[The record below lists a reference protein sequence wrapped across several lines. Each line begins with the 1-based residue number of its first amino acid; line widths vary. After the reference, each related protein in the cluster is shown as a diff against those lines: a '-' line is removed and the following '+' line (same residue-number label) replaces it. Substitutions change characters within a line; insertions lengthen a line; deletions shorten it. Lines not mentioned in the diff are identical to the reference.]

1 MLVQKYPRENLR
13 ILSKAAY
20 HPYPTVHEREPWKA
34 LDPIQQAYWLKR
46 GEVALNYK
54 WPSLLAT
61 RFLDYVRDGN
71 RSRYQNIQRERRS
84 KVLDL
89 LLAECM
95 EGAGRFLDQL
105 VNGLWLIL
113 EESYWG
119 VPAHLRM
126 QAAGNGLPDTAEP
139 TVDLFA
145 AETSTLVAM
154 VDYLMGDQL
163 DTVSP
168 LIRPR
173 IEREVD
179 YRILTPNLERKDFSW
194 MGYHSHRNR
203 RPNNWNPWICSNWL
217 NSIFLIEPNDERR
230 LDSICKVLEVLDMF
244 LDPYP
249 RDGGCDEGP
258 SYWNRAAG
266 TVYDCFELL
275 EWGTDG
281 QFNMWDNPLIQE
293 MGKFIYRVQIADDWM
308 VNFADAPAVVYPD
321 SAVLYRYGQAINDP
335 DFMALGVWSAHQ
347 QKRITLSGSGVN
359 VIKQSIMR
367 EIRFIFAHKE
377 IASAEA
383 YQPLPCDTYLPDIEV
398 VVARDEAR
406 STKGFCI
413 SAKGGNNNESHNHND
428 IGHFVVFLDGD
439 PVLIDVGVGEYTAAT
454 FGPNRYD
461 IWTMRSDYHNLPTV
475 GGVVQ
480 ADGNQFK
487 AENVTYYAD
496 DEKASFKLD
505 IARSYPSDSGIKS
518 WVRTITLQ
526 RGENVQVDDAYELE
540 AAVPSIQYTLMTA
553 SAVDLNQDGMIKL
566 SARDLPDGRQ
576 AGTAWI
582 IYDSALFSASVE
594 SLPVDD
600 SRMTPIWGS
609 EVFRITLNADN
620 PPQAG
625 SWSIEVTC
633 QRDGSVS
640 RTTPLG

>member
-1 MLVQKYPRENLR
+1 MLVQRYPRESLR
-13 ILSKAAY
+13 ILPKDAY
-20 HPYPTVHEREPWKA
+20 HPYPTVHERDSWDV
-34 LDPIQQAYWLKR
+34 LDPKLRTYWLKR
-46 GEVALNYK
+46 GEVALDYE

-95 EGAGRFLDQL
+95 GGEGRFLDQL

-119 VPAHLRM
+119 VPAHLRL

-145 AETSTLVAM
+145 AETSSLVAM
-154 VDYLMGDQL
+154 VYYLMGDQL
-163 DTVSP
+163 DTISP

-173 IEREVD
+173 IEREID
-179 YRILTPNLERKDFSW
+179 YRILTPNLEREDFSW
-194 MGYHSHRNR
+194 MGYYSHRNR
-203 RPNNWNPWICSNWL
+203 RPNNWNPWICSNWI
-217 NSIFLIEPNDERR
+217 NSILLIEPDDDRR
-230 LDSICKVLEVLDMF
+230 LESICKVFDVLDKF

-275 EWGTDG
+275 GWGTDG
-281 QFNMWDNPLIQE
+281 QFNMWDDPLIQE

-321 SAVLYRYGQAINDP
+321 SAVLYRYGEAVDDP
-335 DFMALGVWSAHQ
+335 DFMAMGVWSAHQ
-347 QKRITLSGSGVN
+347 QKRIEPSIDDYSISSA
-359 VIKQSIMR
+359 IKQSIMR
-367 EIRFIFAHKE
+367 EIRYIFAHQE
-377 IASAEA
+377 ITSAET
-383 YQPLPCDTYLPDIEV
+383 YQPLPRDTFLPDIEV
-398 VVARDEAR
+398 MVARDKAG
-406 STKGFCI
+406 STDGYCI

-461 IWTMRSDYHNLPTV
+461 IWTMRSDYHNLPTI
-475 GGVVQ
+475 GDVVQ
-480 ADGNQFK
+480 AEGNEFK
-487 AENVTYYAD
+487 AANVEHHAD
-496 DEKASFKLD
+496 DASATFKLD
-505 IARSYPSDSGIKS
+505 IAGSYPADSGIQS
-518 WVRTITLQ
+518 WTRTISLQ
-526 RGENVQVDDAYELE
+526 RGEKVQVDDTYALD
-540 AAVPSIQYTLMTA
+540 AAVPSMQYSLMTA
-553 SAVDLNQDGMIKL
+553 SAVDLSQDGVIQL

-576 AGTAWI
+576 AGSAKI
-582 IYDSALFSASVE
+582 SYDSALFSASVE

-609 EVFRITLNADN
+609 EVFRITLHADN
-620 PPQAG
+620 PPQSG
-625 SWSIEVTC
+625 SWSIDVT
-633 QRDGSVS
+633 R
-640 RTTPLG
+640 